1 MKELEEACFKANVQL
16 NQANEKNSHLDLFV
30 NDLKQQVR
38 ALEQEV
44 KQKSAL
50 SVNEMHRIRSE
61 FDNEKNK
68 IKVQFE
74 GKFEKL
80 F

>member
-38 ALEQEV
+38 ALEHEV